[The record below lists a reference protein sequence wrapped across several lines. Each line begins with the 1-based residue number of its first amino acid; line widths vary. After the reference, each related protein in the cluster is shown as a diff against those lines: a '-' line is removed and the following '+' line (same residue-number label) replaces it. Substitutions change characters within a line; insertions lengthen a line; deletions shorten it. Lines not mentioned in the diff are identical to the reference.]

1 MKETLARFSSK
12 ISSTSSISSSYIAL
26 SEDRP
31 VYSQAFW
38 KQFSREKIKGKDS
51 SLLLLIKGI
60 LKRKRK
66 KDQEPFVT
74 PCHSFQL
81 SPMSH
86 PPGLYCVIDEF
97 LATYSDGS
105 ELITDTDDEEYGVVR
120 DSIENFT
127 IDEGE
132 YSEIIGARL
141 YQNIIDVNHG
151 TKNVVPDIP
160 REVSQKD
167 DIKNVCASII
177 LDEAETAV
185 D

>member
-1 MKETLARFSSK
+1 METLARLSSK

-26 SEDRP
+26 PEDRP

-38 KQFSREKIKGKDS
+38 KQFSREKIKSKDG
-51 SLLLLIKGI
+51 SLLLMIKGMM
-60 LKRKRK
+60 KRK
-66 KDQEPFVT
+66 KKKATFVT
-74 PCHSFQL
+74 PCHSFL
-81 SPMSH
+81 LFPMSH

-105 ELITDTDDEEYGVVR
+105 ELKTDSDEEYGVVR

-132 YSEIIGARL
+132 YSEIIGASL
-141 YQNIIDVNHG
+141 YQNIIDVNHS
-151 TKNVVPDIP
+151 TKNVLRDIP

-167 DIKNVCASII
+167 YIKNVCASII
-177 LDEAETAV
+177 LDEDETAV

>member
-1 MKETLARFSSK
+1 MKETLARLSSK

-26 SEDRP
+26 PEDRP

-38 KQFSREKIKGKDS
+38 KQFSREKIKSKDG
-51 SLLLLIKGI
+51 SLLLMIKGMM
-60 LKRKRK
+60 KRKRK
-66 KDQEPFVT
+66 KATFVT
-74 PCHSFQL
+74 PCHSFLL

-97 LATYSDGS
+97 LETYSDGS
-105 ELITDTDDEEYGVVR
+105 ELITDSDEEEYGVVR
-120 DSIENFT
+120 DSIENFSS
-127 IDEGE
+127 DEGE